1 MKMTQWQKAQRPQGK
16 LGAVVSTGL
25 ASLLSVACATGGGVQ
40 EDKQAAEKS
49 RAYLDGIS
57 FVVAGT
63 AGGKCDVPTTTQK
76 NALTANEGTSKE
88 WKDLLSKA
96 SACVGEKNWKTL
108 DQVAETLARV
118 DLNAPWGAYFFAVSA
133 EARGDYQRAL
143 WMTDLALKKA
153 GGQAPLFSYQRGRVL
168 LGMKETSKGMNEIQK
183 AVGLDPKLVHGHM
196 FLAEIYHRDLEWNK
210 AGEHYEAVLKID
222 EKSPLA
228 LAGLGEVRMQQGKAE
243 EASQLYARAVSLRPS
258 RGDWWLRLAGIY
270 EVSLK
275 NNELALSAYK
285 NLRSSV
291 DKGDVKP
298 RPAVDLNGKIKSLED
313 AVATARQPATAGN
326 PPAGK
331 PQAAAKEDETKRS
344 KK

>member
-1 MKMTQWQKAQRPQGK
+1 MTAKSRLTQQSQAKFMNF
-16 LGAVVSTGL
+16 LTIGL
-25 ASLLSVACATGGGVQ
+25 SSLLCVACATGGGVQ

-49 RAYLDGIS
+49 KAYLDGIS
-57 FVVAGT
+57 LVMAGASGGTCALPT
-63 AGGKCDVPTTTQK
+63 AAQK

-96 SACVGEKNWKTL
+96 SACVGDKNWKTL
-108 DQVAETLARV
+108 EQIGETMARV
-118 DLNAPWGAYFFAVSA
+118 DINAPWGAYFLSVSA
-133 EARGDYQRAL
+133 EARGDWQRAL

-153 GGQAPLFSYQRGRVL
+153 GGQAPLFTYQRGRVL
-168 LGMKETSKGMNEIQK
+168 LGLKETSKGMAEVQK
-183 AVGLDPKLVHGHM
+183 AVGLEPKLVHGQM

-222 EKSPLA
+222 DKSPLA
-228 LAGLGEVRMQQGKAE
+228 LAGLGEVRMQQGKAD
-243 EASQLYARAVSLRPS
+243 EAVQLYTRALSWRPQ

-270 EVSLK
+270 ESALK

-298 RPAVDLNGKIKSLED
+298 RPAMDLNGKIKSLED

-331 PQAAAKEDETKRS
+331 PQAAAKEQEPQRS